1 MRFFRWLLR
10 NGRSKIAQRDK
21 ETANII
27 NSFSNME
34 DRMSRRPNVKLKFLN
49 ERMVELRDSKVFKKM
64 GENYSEFMKEMIP

>member
-49 ERMVELRDSKVFKKM
+49 ERMVE
-64 GENYSEFMKEMIP
+64 